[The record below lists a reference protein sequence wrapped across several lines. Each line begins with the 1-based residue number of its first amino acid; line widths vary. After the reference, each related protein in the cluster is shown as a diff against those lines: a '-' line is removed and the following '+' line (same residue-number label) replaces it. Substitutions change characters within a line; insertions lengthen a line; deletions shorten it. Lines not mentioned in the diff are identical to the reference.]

1 MSCQGLQYIVDL
13 EDEIALEGLDGI
25 TLEALWTRLKQRPNF
40 EGNMPIDSDSKAFLW
55 SLIVQDEEISLFQ
68 LPTPREKLEIF
79 NRYEHMDPE
88 LGIVLEPEEEPK
100 DIYPFHP
107 VEDDS
112 EGVRGSCKMF
122 HERVNVSDSASL
134 LTLAEVEK
142 EYGEKLVLVASQ
154 MLRNKALCIS
164 ACIDKFYDLTLTQYI
179 ILERIGRSR
188 RMGEITQ
195 GKISLAAMGDNPK
208 SMFYHRKR
216 LLKLNLITKQPHQQ
230 KGNKGQ
236 TYNGSLLHL
245 TRFYVERRSKFIM
258 MIQRAVE
265 ILKLKPGYCAPYTAV
280 KEEMGMP
287 ETSCRKLFKS
297 TEFQRYIKNVTA
309 PYRKVYPDASPS
321 QWRCKGK
328 DAEKFVRI
336 MELINPKIDPM
347 EVCKAEEVAEEDE
360 EDDSYPGILDQHRV
374 VWGIGLLQQAY
385 KVVEEAGPEGV
396 SQSDMAR
403 LLGQT
408 KLDSRTICR
417 NLQRR
422 NTVHSLMKDVGRQ
435 RVSRYVSHKFA
446 RTGHLTQEFRKERQ
460 RMMAM
465 MEANKAEVCG
475 PSTSK
480 EGEVSRVLE
489 SNSLEGVEVGL
500 EMLTGGRVSIPKSKG
515 MNLDTSS
522 LAKEAEQNQKKRQ
535 NNDDDGD
542 SKNKGFVRML
552 EEIRLTYNN
561 QRRNSPHVTTRM
573 MKRANMI
580 IETVGSIKVIDD
592 AFKLQKMIVQAESE
606 EGYAVKMDKKSLNRL
621 LDKLSKG
628 GFVKNIIVKLK
639 CNTMV
644 KVVQFVV
651 HPSITFESP
660 HLKSAIEQQKL
671 KFLASAPDTK
681 REAEG
686 GGGGGSGSGKG
697 GATGGPEST
706 KVKVKSESSAAKM
719 VKKALSE
726 DNERMN
732 KSSVG
737 ASMQEL
743 KQMHQVSTTAVPAPE
758 VEAGVASAVVKK
770 EAGVKG
776 SLGPKFVRMCELH
789 KLLFY
794 LVYGYSG
801 KEDMDQVEA
810 WQTIA
815 SSSPEA
821 QIHAED
827 LSAYPMVYYA
837 ELSWKMFIPPLP
849 NHMNSE
855 SGWAFV
861 CDVLLRLPLC
871 IFVRLVSICHYSSEI
886 DAFMNHPIKRNL
898 LVKYL
903 PPHLRQ
909 ALLQGRRYVT
919 YVIDLINRLCYVGLL
934 QYGHQIMKEK
944 DQVFIYVNRHASL
957 IDTTTSGPGY
967 HQISADKEYVRK
979 EYYFSCL
986 QDVLQYWYDMWTI
999 SMHTPLGG
1007 HNCMQGKKITIQILD
1022 RKPQII
1028 ESLTAR
1034 STEEAPARDN
1044 GSIPGD
1050 GRGAGGL
1057 DSAMFAH
1064 LKRNWSSNSG
1074 HSASARPSALLPPNT
1089 EGGERAT
1096 YEGTISY
1103 TQYLMNT
1110 THPSTDNT
1118 SAKPR
1123 LAGLRNVKLS
1133 VYKPRMGTDGKTL
1146 EIPVGMVPRAP
1157 RGRKRKREGASTS
1170 ESETPPVK
1178 LKRSGR
1184 QGKSNRPASYQREL
1198 KMRKK
1203 SPKKPY
1209 YDEEDRAALRRMN
1222 KLRVDWSSAEDSFLL
1237 LCKVASCFLF
1247 PNIRSQMITFSLVR
1261 DMLHERFPE
1270 SLNKT
1275 SRACQRR
1282 INYIMKNPT
1291 TEDNVAIFLEE
1302 VRQDPGIV
1310 ADFKSPRVPRNK
1322 KNIESVY
1329 ATMFRSLMQ
1338 RLVVKFASSESRQC
1352 PDLPPSIEEFHQRFR
1367 IIMASSSLRNKL
1379 KFRPVVNVSD
1389 IDFHIVNTLI
1399 YSSLCSKH
1407 DRESYAYQLYL
1418 AYQQYPQALL
1428 NAVLTRMRQDQMISY
1443 KKCYNRSQV
1452 AQTCLPLSTSPF
1464 QLSVTYHHVFNFKYQ
1479 YEIYSQAWQM
1489 LKQLITKKHK
1499 AIVDN
1504 VSYKQSLRESCL
1516 ITEEETDITDSTAD
1530 GPAQAPAPASH
1541 KAEKVI
1547 GSMDIGSGFQEKGV
1561 PVVILHEGGYCA
1573 TIVAL
1578 LATKRI
1584 IFDITIP
1591 EQIIMMDQQQRLM
1604 EDQHQSLLRRF
1615 SSHSQM
1621 AGKEV
1626 GDSLGGFDVAPSC
1639 SMEPRGDVTAG
1650 TKGTHIVKERLKE
1663 MAKLK
1668 AAAEEGTAAEPKAEG
1683 GKRKAVVKE
1692 EEQVKKARHEEGGNE
1707 EEEITTPCSP
1717 SLDQTNEN
1725 SATVAVTEEQFAQP
1739 ETTEENAQKLENT
1752 TAAEEM
1758 EESENPLQGT
1768 EDSNQLGDVSS
1779 LEGDDVDMSST
1790 SQNKSQSS
1798 ASRLGL
1804 YMMRDQLTLAE
1815 VDQINIQH
1823 AQEHLVVNACEI
1835 TIRLRAPPDL
1845 QDEVDEAIARDDLE
1859 VVDNLLL
1866 PLPKSV
1872 TAEALE
1878 KRRRVTLEI
1887 WNTLEDVSNKWR
1899 EEGESE
1905 DFVEFVKET
1914 FEYIHSCRE
1923 VGASICALKERYGQQ
1938 CPWPV
1943 SYILYRMEEARLVLR
1958 VGVALVRWVTMAYTK
1973 PWLIHTNKITRGNR
1987 QSVKLQGVYKMN
1999 LEDPGKEAEAARGVD
2014 GAREGGLE
2022 VEELDGGVAEVQNET
2037 NVAMEDMATED
2048 AATEGVT
2055 PEDIATESVTTEDAV
2070 TEGVLPEVMAT
2081 VDAATGV
2088 TPEGVATAE
2097 AVTEG
2102 VTPEGITTE
2111 AVTAEDAATEGV
2123 TAEAITEG
2131 MSTEDIAG
2139 GVTTEGMA
2147 TGDVTEGMATEDIAE
2162 GVTTEGMTT
2171 EDITEGMTT
2180 GDIAESV
2187 TAEGMTTGDISESV
2201 TTEGDLETT
2210 VDETT
2215 HAQQDQDVTS
2225 SCLTEDFGESSVDLQ
2240 DGTAIDSS
2248 PLETETGETFED
2260 GNCSAISETPST
2272 STAATET
2279 ATTAA
2284 TTTEVIATATDAT
2297 GATAAAN
2304 TATEA
2309 STSVNGH
2316 VVTKSEPKASRRSQ
2330 RISVKNEAGS
2340 QEASGEPSGTSV
2352 RHIHSC
2358 LAMRKRKYRKD
2369 EEASKEMERTIKQHH
2384 DTSDYEQISV
2394 AVRPWVRLN
2403 GTLNR
2408 RVLDRLLGAVLNLV
2422 MERPGISG
2430 RDIVC
2435 RFSPALQPA
2444 HTHDLLDTLV
2454 QIRCVVPLQLH
2465 RSHKPSL
2472 FADTVQYTLEPADL
2486 HDCED
2491 EILYEPMVDAIL
2503 KLAMFIGDKKYSQD
2517 FLSGDRR

>member
-1 MSCQGLQYIVDL
+1 MACHGLQYIADL

-40 EGNMPIDSDSKAFLW
+40 EANMPIDKNSRAFLW
-55 SLIVQDEEISLFQ
+55 LLIAQDEEISLFL
-68 LPTPREKLEIF
+68 LPTPRDKLQIF

-88 LGIVLEPEEEPK
+88 LGIVLEPEEEPN

-107 VEDDS
+107 LEDDK
-112 EGVRGSCKMF
+112 EGVRGSCKMY
-122 HERVNVSDSASL
+122 HERVNVTDSVSL
-134 LTLAEVEK
+134 MTLAEVEK
-142 EYGEKLVLVASQ
+142 QYGERLILVASQ

-230 KGNKGQ
+230 KGSKGQ

-245 TRFYVERRSKFIM
+245 ARFYVERRSKFIM

-265 ILKLKPGYCAPYTAV
+265 ILKTKPGYCAPYTTV

-309 PYRKVYPDASPS
+309 PYRRVFPDASPS

-347 EVCKAEEVAEEDE
+347 EVCKAEEVADDEE

-465 MEANKAEVCG
+465 MEANQAEDCG

-480 EGEVSRVLE
+480 EHGSKSSQTILSRHIHLLPRDQISRVLE

-500 EMLTGGRVSIPKSKG
+500 EMLTAGRTSKTKGGSDS
-515 MNLDTSS
+515 DSS
-522 LAKEAEQNQKKRQ
+522 RAAKDKDHRKRHGG
-535 NNDDDGD
+535 DDEGD

-580 IETVGSIKVIDD
+580 IEAVGSIKVIDD

-628 GFVKNIIVKLK
+628 GFLKNIIVKLK

-651 HPSITFESP
+651 HPSITFEST

-681 REAEG
+681 REGEGEG
-686 GGGGGSGSGKG
+686 GKESSGGKG
-697 GATGGPEST
+697 GAAGGQDGT
-706 KVKVKSESSAAKM
+706 KAKIKSEGSVAKM
-719 VKKALSE
+719 VKKAMTE
-726 DNERMN
+726 ENNQMN

-743 KQMHQVSTTAVPAPE
+743 KQMHQVSTAVVPAPE
-758 VEAGVASAVVKK
+758 AEAGVAPTVVKK

-827 LSAYPMVYYA
+827 LSVYPMVYYP

-886 DAFMNHPIKRNL
+886 DSFMNHPIKRNL

-903 PPHLRQ
+903 PPQLRQ
-909 ALLQGRRYVT
+909 SLLQGRRYVT

-979 EYYFSCL
+979 EYFFSCL

-1028 ESLTAR
+1028 DSLTPR
-1034 STEEAPARDN
+1034 STHEAPARDN

-1089 EGGERAT
+1089 EGGEKAT

-1110 THPSTDNT
+1110 THPSSDNT
-1118 SAKPR
+1118 SPKPR

-1146 EIPVGMVPRAP
+1146 EIPVGMVPRTP
-1157 RGRKRKREGASTS
+1157 RGRKRKREETS
-1170 ESETPPVK
+1170 APEAETPALK

-1184 QGKSNRPASYQREL
+1184 HGKSNRPASYQREL

-1322 KNIESVY
+1322 KNIERKVY
-1329 ATMFRSLMQ
+1329 M
-1338 RLVVKFASSESRQC
+1338 K
-1352 PDLPPSIEEFHQRFR
+1352 
-1367 IIMASSSLRNKL
+1367 
-1379 KFRPVVNVSD
+1379 
-1389 IDFHIVNTLI
+1389 
-1399 YSSLCSKH
+1399 SSLCSKH

-1418 AYQQYPQALL
+1418 AYQQYPQTLL

-1489 LKQLITKKHK
+1489 LKQLIAKKHK
-1499 AIVDN
+1499 AIQEHR
-1504 VSYKQSLRESCL
+1504 SYKQCL
-1516 ITEEETDITDSTAD
+1516 TEGQQGQEEEEEMEAEVVDSGSD
-1530 GPAQAPAPASH
+1530 GTSLPAAGTPGEPAPDSL
-1541 KAEKVI
+1541 KDEQVI
-1547 GSMDIGSGFQEKGV
+1547 GSMDIGDGFQEEGV
-1561 PVVILHEGGYCA
+1561 PVVILHEGGFCA

-1584 IFDITIP
+1584 IFDIIIP
-1591 EQIIMMDQQQRLM
+1591 EQIIMMDQQQRVT
-1604 EDQHQSLLRRF
+1604 EDQQQSLLRRF

-1626 GDSLGGFDVAPSC
+1626 GDPEGRSLDVAPTPSSC
-1639 SMEPRGDVTAG
+1639 SSSEARGDVTPG
-1650 TKGTHIVKERLKE
+1650 TKGTHIVQERLKE
-1663 MAKLK
+1663 EEAQLR
-1668 AAAEEGTAAEPKAEG
+1668 AAAEEGAATETRTEG

-1692 EEQVKKARHEEGGNE
+1692 EERSKKARREEEGGGGDE
-1707 EEEITTPCSP
+1707 EGDATAPTPPTPPTPP
-1717 SLDQTNEN
+1717 SLDQPNGNDSKPAAANKDHVPQPKAAKERPKKPENAHRMKNE
-1725 SATVAVTEEQFAQP
+1725 VEEEP
-1739 ETTEENAQKLENT
+1739 EETT
-1752 TAAEEM
+1752 M
-1758 EESENPLQGT
+1758 PGT
-1768 EDSNQLGDVSS
+1768 EDSNPPGDASS
-1779 LEGDDVDMSST
+1779 IEGDDADITIT
-1790 SQNKSQSS
+1790 SQNKSS

-1823 AQEHLVVNACEI
+1823 AQEHLVVNACDI

-1845 QDEVDEAIARDDLE
+1845 QGEVDEAVAKEDLE
-1859 VVDNLLL
+1859 AVDNLLL
-1866 PLPKSV
+1866 PLPKGV
-1872 TAEALE
+1872 VAEALE
-1878 KRRRVTLEI
+1878 KRRRVTLDI
-1887 WNTLEDVSNKWR
+1887 WNTLEDAAKQWR
-1899 EEGESE
+1899 EEGVSE
-1905 DFVEFVKET
+1905 DFVDFVREV

-1923 VGASICALKERYGQQ
+1923 VGASICQLKERYGQQ
-1938 CPWPV
+1938 CPWGI
-1943 SYILYRMEEARLVLR
+1943 SYVLYCMEEARLVLR
-1958 VGVALVRWVTMAYTK
+1958 VGVALVRWVIMAYTK

-1999 LEDPGKEAEAARGVD
+1999 LNNPEKEAGACGD
-2014 GAREGGLE
+2014 GEGEGEGEGGERASEAEGELAGE
-2022 VEELDGGVAEVQNET
+2022 VTEIHNESNMADVTAEENAK
-2037 NVAMEDMATED
+2037 ATED
-2048 AATEGVT
+2048 
-2055 PEDIATESVTTEDAV
+2055 ESA
-2070 TEGVLPEVMAT
+2070 
-2081 VDAATGV
+2081 
-2088 TPEGVATAE
+2088 
-2097 AVTEG
+2097 
-2102 VTPEGITTE
+2102 
-2111 AVTAEDAATEGV
+2111 
-2123 TAEAITEG
+2123 
-2131 MSTEDIAG
+2131 
-2139 GVTTEGMA
+2139 
-2147 TGDVTEGMATEDIAE
+2147 
-2162 GVTTEGMTT
+2162 
-2171 EDITEGMTT
+2171 
-2180 GDIAESV
+2180 
-2187 TAEGMTTGDISESV
+2187 
-2201 TTEGDLETT
+2201 
-2210 VDETT
+2210 
-2215 HAQQDQDVTS
+2215 HAQHDQDVTS
-2225 SCLTEDFGESSVDLQ
+2225 SFLTEDFGESSVDLQ
-2240 DGTAIDSS
+2240 DGTTVDSS
-2248 PLETETGETFED
+2248 ALDNETGEIFED
-2260 GNCSAISETPST
+2260 DNSAISEALSTPTPPAPTTTTATSTPPATTNTKTSVSDTIATAYTPTTEADTPTTETDPTTTIPDPTTTTTDPTTTNTKTSVSDTIATAYTPTTEADTLKTATDTPTTETNTPLTADPTTTITDPTTTNTTNTTPST
-2272 STAATET
+2272 PT
-2279 ATTAA
+2279 ATTNVDVDNEEEK
-2284 TTTEVIATATDAT
+2284 TKV
-2297 GATAAAN
+2297 
-2304 TATEA
+2304 EA
-2309 STSVNGH
+2309 
-2316 VVTKSEPKASRRSQ
+2316 KASRRSQ
-2330 RISVKNEAGS
+2330 RISTKSEGKEGS
-2340 QEASGEPSGTSV
+2340 LKMGFG
-2352 RHIHSC
+2352 
-2358 LAMRKRKYRKD
+2358 LDRKYRKD

-2422 MERPGISG
+2422 HPRSFCLFFHPLCGNQSTP

-2454 QIRCVVPLQLH
+2454 QIRCIVPLELR

-2472 FADTVQYTLEPADL
+2472 FSDTVNYTLEPAEL

-2491 EILYEPMVDAIL
+2491 EVLYEPMVDAIL

>member
-1 MSCQGLQYIVDL
+1 MWGGGLAEGHRDYSPNMACQGLQYIVDL

-40 EGNMPIDSDSKAFLW
+40 EANMPIDSDSKAFLW
-55 SLIVQDEEISLFQ
+55 SLIVQDEEIFLFE
-68 LPTPREKLEIF
+68 LPTPRDKLEIF

-107 VEDDS
+107 VEDES
-112 EGVRGSCKMF
+112 EGMRGSCKMY

-134 LTLAEVEK
+134 LTLEEVEK
-142 EYGEKLVLVASQ
+142 QYGEKLVLVASQ
-154 MLRNKALCIS
+154 TLRNKALCIS

-230 KGNKGQ
+230 KGHKGQ

-265 ILKLKPGYCAPYTAV
+265 ILKTKPGYCAPYTAV

-347 EVCKAEEVAEEDE
+347 EVCKAEEVVEDEE

-435 RVSRYVSHKFA
+435 RVSRYVSHKYA

-500 EMLTGGRVSIPKSKG
+500 EMLTGGRVNIPKSKRLNADSS
-515 MNLDTSS
+515 NLT
-522 LAKEAEQNQKKRQ
+522 KEADQSQKKRQ
-535 NNDDDGD
+535 SIDDDGD

-686 GGGGGSGSGKG
+686 GGAGGGGGGGSGSTKG
-697 GATGGPEST
+697 GAAAGPESA

-719 VKKALSE
+719 VKKAMSE
-726 DNERMN
+726 ENDRMN

-743 KQMHQVSTTAVPAPE
+743 KQMHQVSTTTVATPE
-758 VEAGVASAVVKK
+758 AEAGVAPAVVKK

-827 LSAYPMVYYA
+827 LSTYPMVYYA

-979 EYYFSCL
+979 EYFFSCL

-1028 ESLTAR
+1028 ESLTPR

-1157 RGRKRKREGASTS
+1157 RGRKRKRDGVSTP
-1170 ESETPPVK
+1170 ETETPPVK

-1329 ATMFRSLMQ
+1329 ATMFRALMQ

-1499 AIVDN
+1499 AIIEN
-1504 VSYKQSLRESCL
+1504 VSYKQSLTEGCL
-1516 ITEEETDITDSTAD
+1516 PAEEEVDVTGNTAD
-1530 GPAQAPAPASH
+1530 KPALDPASASL
-1541 KAEKVI
+1541 KDEQVI
-1547 GSMDIGSGFQEKGV
+1547 GSMDIGSGFQEEGV

-1584 IFDITIP
+1584 IFDIIIP

-1626 GDSLGGFDVAPSC
+1626 GDSLGSYDMAHSYSEEARDDVKP
-1639 SMEPRGDVTAG
+1639 G
-1650 TKGTHIVKERLKE
+1650 TKGTHVVKERLKE
-1663 MAKLK
+1663 EAKLK
-1668 AAAEEGTAAEPKAEG
+1668 ASGEESTVAAAKVEG
-1683 GKRKAVVKE
+1683 GKRKALSKE
-1692 EEQVKKARHEEGGNE
+1692 EEPVKKARHEEGGNE
-1707 EEEITTPCSP
+1707 EEGTMTPSSP
-1717 SLDQTNEN
+1717 LLDQTNED
-1725 SATVAVTEEQFAQP
+1725 SATAAVMEEQLAQP
-1739 ETTEENAQKLENT
+1739 DTTEENAKTPRDT
-1752 TAAEEM
+1752 TGPAEEM
-1758 EESENPLQGT
+1758 ENEAVEKPSAEDAGNEAVEEPSVEEMGNEAVEEPSAEEMGNKTVEEPSAEEMGNEDVEEPSAEEMGNKTVEEPENPLQGT
-1768 EDSNQLGDVSS
+1768 EDSNPLGDASS
-1779 LEGDDVDMSST
+1779 LEGDDVDITST

-1823 AQEHLVVNACEI
+1823 AQEHLVVNACDI

-1845 QDEVDEAIARDDLE
+1845 QEEVDEAIARDDLE
-1859 VVDNLLL
+1859 AVDNLLL

-1872 TAEALE
+1872 VAEALE

-1887 WNTLEDVSNKWR
+1887 WNPLEDVANKWR
-1899 EEGESE
+1899 EEGEAE
-1905 DFVEFVKET
+1905 EFVDSVKEV
-1914 FEYIHSCRE
+1914 FEYIHSRRE
-1923 VGASICALKERYGQQ
+1923 VGASICELKERYNQH

-1999 LEDPGKEAEAARGVD
+1999 LNNPEKEAETGKNNED
-2014 GAREGGLE
+2014 EGKLDE
-2022 VEELDGGVAEVQNET
+2022 VENGEQSGEVMEVQNES
-2037 NVAMEDMATED
+2037 NVPVEDITENMATDGVVTED
-2048 AATEGVT
+2048 AATA
-2055 PEDIATESVTTEDAV
+2055 DIATEEAATADIATE
-2070 TEGVLPEVMAT
+2070 EAT
-2081 VDAATGV
+2081 IADAATADA
-2088 TPEGVATAE
+2088 ATEE
-2097 AVTEG
+2097 AAIEDVITED
-2102 VTPEGITTE
+2102 
-2111 AVTAEDAATEGV
+2111 VTAEDM
-2123 TAEAITEG
+2123 AELDITE
-2131 MSTEDIAG
+2131 
-2139 GVTTEGMA
+2139 
-2147 TGDVTEGMATEDIAE
+2147 DVTLDTTE
-2162 GVTTEGMTT
+2162 GVTTEG
-2171 EDITEGMTT
+2171 D
-2180 GDIAESV
+2180 
-2187 TAEGMTTGDISESV
+2187 SEM
-2201 TTEGDLETT
+2201 T
-2210 VDETT
+2210 VDQTT
-2215 HAQQDQDVTS
+2215 HTS
-2225 SCLTEDFGESSVDLQ
+2225 SYLPGGLGEPSFDLQ
-2240 DGTAIDSS
+2240 DGTTIDSS
-2248 PLETETGETFED
+2248 ALENENGETFED
-2260 GNCSAISETPST
+2260 VSGSAISEKLSM
-2272 STAATET
+2272 SMTAIE
-2279 ATTAA
+2279 TTAA
-2284 TTTEVIATATDAT
+2284 AAITETT
-2297 GATAAAN
+2297 TAAAAVAETSTN
-2304 TATEA
+2304 VNDDEATKNEA
-2309 STSVNGH
+2309 
-2316 VVTKSEPKASRRSQ
+2316 KAARRSQ
-2330 RISVKNEAGS
+2330 RISVKNEAGN
-2340 QEASGEPSGTSV
+2340 QEAPEETSGTSV

-2422 MERPGISG
+2422 MERPGISA

-2454 QIRCVVPLQLH
+2454 QIRCVAPMQLH
-2465 RSHKPSL
+2465 RSHRPSL
-2472 FADTVQYTLEPADL
+2472 FSDTVEYTLEPADL

>member
-1 MSCQGLQYIVDL
+1 MWKGHWDYSCNMSCQGLQYIADL

-55 SLIVQDEEISLFQ
+55 SLIVQDEEISLFE

-107 VEDDS
+107 
-112 EGVRGSCKMF
+112 F
-122 HERVNVSDSASL
+122 PERVNVSDSAAL
-134 LTLAEVEK
+134 MTLAEVE
-142 EYGEKLVLVASQ
+142 ELYGEKLVLVASQ
-154 MLRNKALCIS
+154 MLRNKALCIL

-336 MELINPKIDPM
+336 MELMNPKIDPM
-347 EVCKAEEVAEEDE
+347 EVWESKEIKIYCVRIHTFLSIQLALGVTRLNQQACVGNLEIGGNLIMWSSFVSCEVSTTQYTA
-360 EDDSYPGILDQHRV
+360 V

-385 KVVEEAGPEGV
+385 KIVEEAGPEGV

-480 EGEVSRVLE
+480 EVSNRFFFFFFFFFFFSASE
-489 SNSLEGVEVGL
+489 RRPE
-500 EMLTGGRVSIPKSKG
+500 
-515 MNLDTSS
+515 
-522 LAKEAEQNQKKRQ
+522 RQ
-535 NNDDDGD
+535 NDDDGD

-686 GGGGGSGSGKG
+686 GGGGGGGSGKG
-697 GATGGPEST
+697 GAAAGPEST
-706 KVKVKSESSAAKM
+706 KVKIKSESAAAKL
-719 VKKALSE
+719 VKKAMSE

-743 KQMHQVSTTAVPAPE
+743 KQMHQVSTTAVPAAE

-770 EAGVKG
+770 EPGVKG

-827 LSAYPMVYYA
+827 LSTYPMVYYA

-898 LVKYL
+898 LVKFL

-944 DQVFIYVNRHASL
+944 DQVFIYVNQHASL

-1110 THPSTDNT
+1110 THPSTDSA

-1157 RGRKRKREGASTS
+1157 RGRKRKREGASPS

-1499 AIVDN
+1499 AIVEN
-1504 VSYKQSLRESCL
+1504 VNYKQSLTESCL
-1516 ITEEETDITDSTAD
+1516 TTEEETDITDSTAD
-1530 GPAQAPAPASH
+1530 RPALAPAPASL
-1541 KAEKVI
+1541 KVEKVI
-1547 GSMDIGSGFQEKGV
+1547 GSMDVGSGFQEKGV

-1626 GDSLGGFDVAPSC
+1626 GDSLGGYDMAPSC
-1639 SMEPRGDVTAG
+1639 SLEARGDVTAG

-1668 AAAEEGTAAEPKAEG
+1668 AAAEESTAAEIKTEG
-1683 GKRKAVVKE
+1683 GKRKVVVKE
-1692 EEQVKKARHEEGGNE
+1692 EEEVKKARHEEEGN
-1707 EEEITTPCSP
+1707 EEEITTPYSP
-1717 SLDQTNEN
+1717 SLDQTIEN
-1725 SATVAVTEEQFAQP
+1725 SATAACHKP
-1739 ETTEENAQKLENT
+1739 ENT
-1752 TAAEEM
+1752 TGTAEEM
-1758 EESENPLQGT
+1758 EETENPLQGT

-1779 LEGDDVDMSST
+1779 LEGDDVDITNT

-1845 QDEVDEAIARDDLE
+1845 QEEVDEAIARDDLE
-1859 VVDNLLL
+1859 TVDNLLL

-1899 EEGESE
+1899 KEGESE
-1905 DFVEFVKET
+1905 DFVEFVKEA

-1923 VGASICALKERYGQQ
+1923 VGASICELKERYSQQ

-1999 LEDPGKEAEAARGVD
+1999 LDSPGREAAPGTS
-2014 GAREGGLE
+2014 
-2022 VEELDGGVAEVQNET
+2022 LDGGKGGQMETEEQSGGVEEVQNET
-2037 NVAMEDMATED
+2037 NVAMEDITTED
-2048 AATEGVT
+2048 AATGVA
-2055 PEDIATESVTTEDAV
+2055 PEVIPTEIATTEDAV
-2070 TEGVLPEVMAT
+2070 TEVMAT
-2081 VDAATGV
+2081 GDATTGV
-2088 TPEGVATAE
+2088 TPEGVTTAD

-2102 VTPEGITTE
+2102 DITET
-2111 AVTAEDAATEGV
+2111 VTAEDAATEGA
-2123 TAEAITEG
+2123 T
-2131 MSTEDIAG
+2131 TEDI
-2139 GVTTEGMA
+2139 
-2147 TGDVTEGMATEDIAE
+2147 TEGMATEEITE
-2162 GVTTEGMTT
+2162 GMVTEGMTA
-2171 EDITEGMTT
+2171 EEITEGMTT
-2180 GDIAESV
+2180 GDI
-2187 TAEGMTTGDISESV
+2187 TEGMETEDITEGV
-2201 TTEGDLETT
+2201 TTEGDPETT

-2215 HAQQDQDVTS
+2215 HAQQDQGVTS
-2225 SCLTEDFGESSVDLQ
+2225 SYLTEDFGESVDLQ
-2240 DGTAIDSS
+2240 DGTTIAS
-2248 PLETETGETFED
+2248 GETFGD
-2260 GNCSAISETPST
+2260 GNSSAISETPST
-2272 STAATET
+2272 STTATET

-2284 TTTEVIATATDAT
+2284 AATTESITE
-2297 GATAAAN
+2297 
-2304 TATEA
+2304 ATESA
-2309 STSVNGH
+2309 ATETSTNVKGDEA
-2316 VVTKSEPKASRRSQ
+2316 TKSEPKASRRSQ
-2330 RISVKNEAGS
+2330 RISVKSEAGS
-2340 QEASGEPSGTSV
+2340 QEASGESGGTSV

-2422 MERPGISG
+2422 MERPGISA

-2454 QIRCVVPLQLH
+2454 QIRCVAPMQLH
-2465 RSHKPSL
+2465 RSHRPSL

-2491 EILYEPMVDAIL
+2491 EILYEPTVDAIL